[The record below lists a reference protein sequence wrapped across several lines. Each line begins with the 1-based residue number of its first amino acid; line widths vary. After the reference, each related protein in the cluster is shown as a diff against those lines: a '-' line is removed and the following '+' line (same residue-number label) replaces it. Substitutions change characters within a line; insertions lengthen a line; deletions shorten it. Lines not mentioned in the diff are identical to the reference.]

1 MTHFRRL
8 LTLLMICSLWA
19 AAGIEL
25 RADVAADFDVA
36 NRLYD
41 DGKFQEAATAYERL
55 RSAGQTSV
63 ALEFNLANS
72 WFKAQRLGLA
82 IAHYHR
88 AKHLAP
94 RDSDILENLAFV
106 RTKVGKGSM
115 PEPWYREW
123 LGWLRTLE
131 WIGLASIVTWFYAG
145 VLFAGRT
152 RPLWGE
158 HLRGYRVVTGLAC
171 AVTVLIAVYAIWV
184 DQAHRVGVV
193 ILREAKARFSPLEE
207 SKEAF
212 SLTDGVEVWVME
224 TQKGWA
230 LVEAPN
236 QARHGW
242 MQIQHVHVVE

>member
-1 MTHFRRL
+1 M
-8 LTLLMICSLWA
+8 TLLAAWSLWI

-25 RADVAADFDVA
+25 RADIAADFAAA

-41 DGKFQEAATAYERL
+41 DGKFQEAATAYERI

-88 AKHLAP
+88 ARRLEP

-115 PEPWYREW
+115 LEPWYREW
-123 LGWLRTLE
+123 LGWLRTKE
-131 WIGLASIVTWFYAG
+131 WIGLASLVTWFYAG
-145 VLFAGRT
+145 VLFAGCI

-158 HLRGYRVVTGLAC
+158 HLRGYRVVAGLAC
-171 AVTVLIAVYAIWV
+171 AATILIAVYAIWV
-184 DQAHRVGVV
+184 DQTHRVGVV

-212 SLTDGVEVWVME
+212 SLTDGVEVRVLE

-236 QARHGW
+236 QSRPGW
-242 MQIQHVHVVE
+242 MQIQHLYLVK